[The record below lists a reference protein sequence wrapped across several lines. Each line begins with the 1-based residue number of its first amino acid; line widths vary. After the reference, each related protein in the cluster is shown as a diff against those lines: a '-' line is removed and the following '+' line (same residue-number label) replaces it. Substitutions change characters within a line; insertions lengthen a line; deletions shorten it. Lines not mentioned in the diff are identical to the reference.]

1 VPSVIDRVKRKPAAA
16 VAIAVQKRYG
26 KDSGGYLAAVMT
38 YYGFLSLFPLI
49 LLGLAVIGF
58 VLAGDPA
65 EQAEWADRL
74 SGTVPGLGPLIG
86 DNIDTIVRAREEA
99 GLIALAGLLWTGTGI
114 VEASGWVVG
123 RVFRVP
129 PHANFLKKKAWSIG
143 SLIVLGTL
151 SLTTTALAGAAGSI
165 QLPGPLDLLLVPIGG
180 VVAFTLDVLLFLVAY
195 RILVQR
201 RGPAFRYLWPGALL
215 AAVFWFAL
223 KFLGSWYASRTLDS
237 SSAVYGTFGA
247 VVAVLVLLYL
257 AARVFVYGAELNA
270 VLIERRGGGPMG
282 EAEKE
287 REEREELQRSAEAEI
302 AGNGRVKPP
311 HEQSTVELIRSIA
324 ADTGSLVK
332 KEVELARK
340 EVTEAVT
347 ARIKGVAAMAT
358 AGVLGLIAL
367 VFLATAGAWA
377 LALVMPNWAA
387 WLIVGGV
394 FLLLAGGAVL
404 FGKARMRSPTFSP
417 EETKRTVKEDVA
429 WAKQQLKR

>member
-1 VPSVIDRVKRKPAAA
+1 MVDRIKRTPIGSIAL
-16 VAIAVQKRYG
+16 AVQQRYG

-49 LLGLAVIGF
+49 LLGLAVVGY

-65 EQAEWADRL
+65 QQAEWADRL
-74 SGTVPGLGPLIG
+74 SGTIPGLGPLIG
-86 DNIDTIVRAREEA
+86 DNIDAVVRARQEA
-99 GLIALAGLLWTGTGI
+99 GVIALAGLLWTGTGV
-114 VEASGWVVG
+114 VEASGWVVST
-123 RVFRVP
+123 VFRVP
-129 PHANFLKKKAWSIG
+129 PFANFLKKKAWSIG
-143 SLIVLGTL
+143 SLILLGTL

-165 QLPGPLDLLLVPIGG
+165 QLPGPLDLLVVPAGG
-180 VVAFTLDVLLFLVAY
+180 VMAFALDVLLFLVAY
-195 RILVQR
+195 RILVHR
-201 RGPAFRYLWPGALL
+201 RGPAFRELWPGALL
-215 AAVFWFAL
+215 AAVCWFAL
-223 KFLGSWYASRTLDS
+223 KFLGSWFASRTLDS

-282 EAEKE
+282 GSEKD
-287 REEREELQRSAEAEI
+287 REEREALQRSAEAEI

-324 ADTGSLVK
+324 VDTGTLVK
-332 KEVELARK
+332 KEVELARQ

-358 AGVLGLIAL
+358 AGVLGLFAL
-367 VFLATAGAWA
+367 LFLATAGAWA

-394 FLLLAGGAVL
+394 FLLLALSAVL
-404 FGKARMRSPTFSP
+404 FGKARMRSPSFSP